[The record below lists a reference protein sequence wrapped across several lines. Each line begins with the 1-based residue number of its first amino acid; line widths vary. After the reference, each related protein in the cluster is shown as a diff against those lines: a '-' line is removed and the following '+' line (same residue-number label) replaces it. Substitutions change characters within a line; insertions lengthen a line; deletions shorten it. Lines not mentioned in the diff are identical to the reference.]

1 MATQILA
8 PGVSVAT
15 SSDVT
20 VAAGA
25 TEILSLY
32 CATAAIPQD
41 CVFTILQ
48 DNPGTTDTPVG
59 RLDFSRPSVVVEGP
73 GVYRVRRDFAGAAGT
88 SVGVCT
94 GT

>member
-8 PGVSVAT
+8 PGTTVAT
-15 SSDVT
+15 STDVT
-20 VAAGA
+20 VTAGA

-32 CATAAIPQD
+32 CATAAVPQD

-59 RLDFSRPSVVVEGP
+59 RLDYSLPSVIVEGP
-73 GVYRVRRDFAGAAGT
+73 GTYRVRRDYAGSAGT